1 MLVKLWAVDQDVF
14 SRLVF
19 LSARAV
25 LVFFREEAAAEF
37 ACVSVASPA
46 LDESAES
53 FTRSRGPLV
62 APRGPILP
70 FQDQRLPKTNPLWI
84 SKVFLLRKES
94 RGTLLHQV

>member
-1 MLVKLWAVDQDVF
+1 MEVVAVLVKLWAVDQDMF

-37 ACVSVASPA
+37 ACVSMASPA

-53 FTRSRGPLV
+53 FTRCVLE
-62 APRGPILP
+62 P
-70 FQDQRLPKTNPLWI
+70 FGQA
-84 SKVFLLRKES
+84 
-94 RGTLLHQV
+94 